1 MERRYART
9 DLALVVLAL
18 IGLAL
23 VAAASVAIAR
33 AEDMPVFKIEMKH
46 GTITPSRLTV
56 PAGRPFKL
64 SINNA
69 GDTPAEFESLTL
81 HKEKVLPGKTESP
94 MVIFRL
100 EPGEY
105 DFFDDFHPG
114 SKAVLV
120 AQ

>member
-1 MERRYART
+1 MTRCPART
-9 DLALVVLAL
+9 DVVLVALALVGLVLLVVAS
-18 IGLAL
+18 IGL
-23 VAAASVAIAR
+23 AR
-33 AEDMPVFKIEMKH
+33 AEDMPVFKIEMKD

-56 PAGRPFKL
+56 PSGRPFKL
-64 SINNA
+64 EINNA

-81 HKEKVLPGKTESP
+81 HKEKVLPGKTTSP

>member
-1 MERRYART
+1 MTRPVARA
-9 DLALVVLAL
+9 DLVLVALALVGLVLLVVAC
-18 IGLAL
+18 IG
-23 VAAASVAIAR
+23 IAR
-33 AEDMPVFKIEMKH
+33 AEDMPVFKIEMKD

-56 PAGRPFKL
+56 PAGQRFKL
-64 SINNA
+64 EITNA
-69 GDTPAEFESLTL
+69 GDAPAEFESLTL
-81 HKEKVLPGKTESP
+81 HKEKVLAGKSEAS